1 MHTQSSLKPP
11 LQSGNKKTSKRT
23 VCNRHAHAVP
33 PFIAGC
39 SHFTRKNTMCRAP
52 ASTPKQTPCNIRAAI
67 TRRSATT
74 SPSHHFPQS
83 PLPLVTTSLSHH
95 FPQSP
100 VLEVT
105 TSLSLTILFVRNSE
119 DCFPASF
126 DYLYYLSIL
135 YIIYIKDIRY
145 IRCVTCIRYC
155 VYIYVCVLYIYILSS
170 ILYL

>member
-1 MHTQSSLKPP
+1 MYLRTWPYNMTTIIQPFGCD
-11 LQSGNKKTSKRT
+11 LQPQIPKHSITTRTHAHPKQLEATVTIREQKTSKRT

-100 VLEVT
+100 LLKVT
-105 TSLSLTILFVRNSE
+105 SSRSYHFPKSDNSI
-119 DCFPASF
+119 CP
-126 DYLYYLSIL
+126 
-135 YIIYIKDIRY
+135 
-145 IRCVTCIRYC
+145 
-155 VYIYVCVLYIYILSS
+155 
-170 ILYL
+170 